1 MYVGVLT
8 ILLLVS
14 ISTLGSLWLV
24 DHINQ
29 KQHQQS
35 IMGGIVLLAIGEIKA
50 AKGDVAPVAKLLGVP
65 LSLTL
70 FNESSLSRVEQA
82 RLQQGQ
88 YLLENLDGGSLKVR
102 AAVTLEQTQYI
113 LSGVFH
119 DFRTTH
125 IRGAATLIRQLLQ
138 RENRSL
144 SELIEAYSSHY
155 NLPVRIID
163 DEQAQSFQAE
173 RAHMTA
179 PDYLAYF
186 DINGSTGRFYTYLP
200 EADQTIEMGPIVFRQ
215 GLSLQ
220 SVLVVIALA
229 IILTGIAVYWLV
241 YRFEVNLQR
250 LERAATRIA
259 AGHLN
264 SRVKVDSQDAF
275 GRLGDAFN
283 RMASH
288 IQRLMGV
295 QKEMIR
301 AVSHELRTPVARMR
315 FGVQML
321 EDTTTDD
328 YTQKQLH
335 EMDQDLQ
342 ELDELVDEILTYA
355 RLEEGGPILEFKQA
369 NMLDLVDQIVEETR
383 RRTDK
388 VDIQWHSQTVD
399 EAQIFSDVEYRYMHR
414 AIQNLVGNACR
425 YAQGKVWIEYS
436 FDNGICRIDVEDDGP
451 GIPEK
456 DWQRVF
462 SPFTRLDDSRTRASG
477 GYGLG
482 LSIVRR
488 IIYWHGGQ
496 AFVTNSRWQGAK
508 MSLLWPKSHQL

>member
-1 MYVGVLT
+1 MGG
-8 ILLLVS
+8 ILLLA
-14 ISTLGSLWLV
+14 L
-24 DHINQ
+24 D
-29 KQHQQS
+29 
-35 IMGGIVLLAIGEIKA
+35 EIKA
-50 AKGDVAPVAKLLGVP
+50 SQGNVEPVARLLGVP
-65 LSLTL
+65 LTLTPL
-70 FNESSLSRVEQA
+70 DKSDVSMIEKA
-82 RLQQGQ
+82 RLQKGQ
-88 YLLENLDGGSLKVR
+88 HLLSHQDNQLKVQASVSIDHTWYLLS
-102 AAVTLEQTQYI
+102 AVF
-113 LSGVFH
+113 S

-125 IRGAATLIRQLLQ
+125 IRGAASLIRKMLQ
-138 RENRSL
+138 RETRPL
-144 SELIEAYSSHY
+144 SDIIQSYADQYHV
-155 NLPVRIID
+155 PVRVVPTQEAKRFD
-163 DEQAQSFQAE
+163 SE
-173 RAHMTA
+173 RAHMVA
-179 PDYLAYF
+179 PNYLAYY
-186 DINGSTGRFYTYLP
+186 DIGGSTGRFYTYLP
-200 EADQTIEMGPIVFRQ
+200 EAKQIIEMGPIVFRQ

-259 AGHLN
+259 TGHLN
-264 SRVKVDSQDAF
+264 SRVKVESQDAF

-355 RLEEGGPILEFKQA
+355 RLEEGGPILEFKSS
-369 NMLDLVDQIVEETR
+369 NMLDLIDQVVEETR

-388 VDIQWHSQTVD
+388 VEIQWHSQTV
-399 EAQIFSDVEYRYMHR
+399 EEEHIFSDVEYRYMHR

-425 YAQGKVWIEYS
+425 YAKAQVWIEYS

-496 AFVTNSRWQGAK
+496 AFVESSRWQGAK
-508 MSLLWPKSHQL
+508 MSLLWPKNHQQI

>member
-1 MYVGVLT
+1 
-8 ILLLVS
+8 
-14 ISTLGSLWLV
+14 
-24 DHINQ
+24 
-29 KQHQQS
+29 
-35 IMGGIVLLAIGEIKA
+35 MGGIILLATGEIKA
-50 AKGDVAPVAKLLGVP
+50 SKGDVSGVSNLLGVP
-65 LSLTL
+65 LSLTPIQQINL
-70 FNESSLSRVEQA
+70 GAIDQA
-82 RLQQGQ
+82 RIADGQ
-88 YLLENLDGGSLKVR
+88 YLLTDIGNGGLKVQAGLIIGDER
-102 AAVTLEQTQYI
+102 YLLEGIFY
-113 LSGVFH
+113 

-125 IRGAATLIRQLLQ
+125 IRGAGVLIRKLIQ
-138 RENRSL
+138 REKRSL
-144 SELIEAYSSHY
+144 SELIEAYSS
-155 NLPVRIID
+155 NAPLPVRILNN
-163 DEQAQSFQAE
+163 EEAALYE
-173 RAHMTA
+173 KELPYMAA
-179 PDYLAYF
+179 PDYLAFY
-186 DINGSTGRFYTYLP
+186 DLNGSTGRFYTYLP
-200 EADQTIEMGPIVFRQ
+200 ETKQIIEMGPIVFRQ

-220 SVLVVIALA
+220 SVLVVIAFA

-264 SRVKVDSQDAF
+264 SRVKVDSDDAF

-283 RMASH
+283 RMAIH

-321 EDTTTDD
+321 EDTTEDE
-328 YTQKQLH
+328 YTQKQLR

-369 NMLDLVDQIVEETR
+369 NMLDLVDQVVEETR

-388 VDIQWHSQTVD
+388 VEINWHSQTVD
-399 EAQIFSDVEYRYMHR
+399 EAHIFSDVEYRYMHR

-425 YAQGKVWIEYS
+425 YAKGRVWLEYS

-496 AFVTNSRWQGAK
+496 AFVANSRWQGAK
-508 MSLLWPKSHQL
+508 MSLLWPQNHQVSITG

>member
-1 MYVGVLT
+1 M
-8 ILLLVS
+8 
-14 ISTLGSLWLV
+14 V
-24 DHINQ
+24 DHINH

-35 IMGGIVLLAIGEIKA
+35 IMGGILLLAIGEIKA
-50 AKGDVAPVAKLLGVP
+50 SNGNTTSVSNLLGVP
-65 LSLTL
+65 LTLTL
-70 FNESSLSRVEQA
+70 MAQTKLNSIDKA
-82 RLQQGQ
+82 RLEKGQ
-88 YLLENLDGGSLKVR
+88 YLLTDVGNSRLDVQ
-102 AAVTLEQTQYI
+102 AAVTINAKEYLLEGTFQ
-113 LSGVFH
+113 
-119 DFRTTH
+119 DFRTSH
-125 IRGAATLIRQLLQ
+125 IRGSAALIRQLVQ
-138 RENRSL
+138 REQRSL
-144 SELIEAYSSHY
+144 SELIKAFSNEKILPIRVLESSEA
-155 NLPVRIID
+155 
-163 DEQAQSFQAE
+163 AQYTSELANM
-173 RAHMTA
+173 AA
-179 PDYLAYF
+179 PDYLAFY
-186 DINGSTGRFYTYLP
+186 DLDGSTGRFYSYLP
-200 EADQTIEMGPIVFRQ
+200 ETNQIIEMGPIVFRQ

-259 AGHLN
+259 SGHLN
-264 SRVKVDSQDAF
+264 SRVKVESEDAF

-283 RMASH
+283 KMAIH

-321 EDTTTDD
+321 EDTTTDE

-355 RLEEGGPILEFKQA
+355 RLEEGGPILEFKEA
-369 NMLDLVDQIVEETR
+369 NMLDLVGQVVEETR

-388 VDIQWHSQTVD
+388 VEINWHSQTVD
-399 EAQIFSDVEYRYMHR
+399 ETHIFSDVEYRYMHR

-425 YAQGKVWIEYS
+425 YAKGQVWLEYS
-436 FDNGICRIDVEDDGP
+436 FDNGICRVDVEDDGP

-496 AFVTNSRWQGAK
+496 AFVSKSRWGGAK
-508 MSLLWPKSHQL
+508 MSLLWPKNHQVSISS

>member
-1 MYVGVLT
+1 MGG
-8 ILLLVS
+8 ILLLAV
-14 ISTLGSLWLV
+14 
-24 DHINQ
+24 
-29 KQHQQS
+29 
-35 IMGGIVLLAIGEIKA
+35 GEIKA
-50 AKGDVAPVAKLLGVP
+50 SQGNIESVSELLGIP
-65 LSLTL
+65 LSLDL
-70 FNESSLSRVEQA
+70 LADMDLGSVDRA
-82 RLQQGQ
+82 RLESGQ
-88 YLLENLDGGSLKVR
+88 YLLNNQDDGSLQVQAKITVDHD
-102 AAVTLEQTQYI
+102 AYI
-113 LSGVFH
+113 LSGVFQ

-125 IRGAATLIRQLLQ
+125 IRGAATLIRRLIQ
-138 RENRSL
+138 REQRSL
-144 SELIEAYSSHY
+144 PQLIQDYSQDYH
-155 NLPVRIID
+155 LPVRVL
-163 DEQAQSFQAE
+163 DETEAQRFSRE
-173 RAHMTA
+173 LAHMEA
-179 PDYLAYF
+179 PDYLAYY
-186 DINGSTGRFYTYLP
+186 DISGSKGRFYTYLP
-200 EADQTIEMGPIVFRQ
+200 EIEQIIEMGPIVFRQ

-220 SVLVVIALA
+220 SVLVVIILA
-229 IILTGIAVYWLV
+229 VILTGIAVYWLV

-250 LERAATRIA
+250 LERAASRIA
-259 AGHLN
+259 SGHLN
-264 SRVKVDSQDAF
+264 SRVKVESQDAF
-275 GRLGDAFN
+275 GRLGEAFN

-288 IQRLMGV
+288 IQRLMAV

-321 EDTTTDD
+321 EDTTEDS
-328 YTQKQLH
+328 YTRKQLH

-355 RLEEGGPILEFKQA
+355 RLEEGGPILEFKSS
-369 NMLDLVDQIVEETR
+369 NMLDLVDQVVEETR

-388 VDIQWHSQTVD
+388 VEIEWHSDTVA
-399 EAQIFSDVEYRYMHR
+399 EEHIFSDIEYRYMHR

-425 YAQGKVWIEYS
+425 YAKEKVCIEYS
-436 FDNGICRIDVEDDGP
+436 FDNGICRVDVEDDGP

-496 AFVTNSRWQGAK
+496 AFVGESRWQGAK
-508 MSLLWPKSHQL
+508 MSLLWPQNHQV

>member
-1 MYVGVLT
+1 VGVLT

-29 KQHQQS
+29 KQHQQT
-35 IMGGIVLLAIGEIKA
+35 IMGGILLLAIGEIKA

-65 LSLTL
+65 LTLTPL
-70 FNESSLSRVEQA
+70 DQTDASKVEQA

-88 YLLENLDGGSLKVR
+88 YLLDKLDNGSLKVQASVR
-102 AAVTLEQTQYI
+102 LAEVDYVLT
-113 LSGVFH
+113 GVFN

-138 RENRSL
+138 RESRTL
-144 SELIEAYSSHY
+144 SELIDLYSSHY
-155 NLPVRIID
+155 HLPIRVLD
-163 DEQAQSFQAE
+163 QQEAKAFESE
-173 RAHMTA
+173 RGYMTA
-179 PDYLAYF
+179 PDYLAYY
-186 DINGSTGRFYTYLP
+186 DMDGSTGSFYTYLP
-200 EADQTIEMGPIVFRQ
+200 EAKQVIEMGPILFRQ
-215 GLSLQ
+215 GLSLP
-220 SVLVVIALA
+220 SVLVVIVLA

-283 RMASH
+283 RMATH

-369 NMLDLVDQIVEETR
+369 NMLDLVDQVVEETR

-388 VDIQWHSQTVD
+388 VDIQWHSQTVAED
-399 EAQIFSDVEYRYMHR
+399 QIFSDVEYRYMHR

-425 YAQGKVWIEYS
+425 YAKGKVWIEYS
-436 FDNGICRIDVEDDGP
+436 FDNGMCRIDVEDDGP

-488 IIYWHGGQ
+488 IIYWHEGQ
-496 AFVTNSRWQGAK
+496 ALVGDSRWQGAK
-508 MSLLWPKSHQL
+508 MSLQWPKSHQL

>member
-1 MYVGVLT
+1 
-8 ILLLVS
+8 LL
-14 ISTLGSLWLV
+14 
-24 DHINQ
+24 
-29 KQHQQS
+29 
-35 IMGGIVLLAIGEIKA
+35 
-50 AKGDVAPVAKLLGVP
+50 
-65 LSLTL
+65 
-70 FNESSLSRVEQA
+70 
-82 RLQQGQ
+82 
-88 YLLENLDGGSLKVR
+88 
-102 AAVTLEQTQYI
+102 
-113 LSGVFH
+113 
-119 DFRTTH
+119 
-125 IRGAATLIRQLLQ
+125 
-138 RENRSL
+138 
-144 SELIEAYSSHY
+144 
-155 NLPVRIID
+155 
-163 DEQAQSFQAE
+163 
-173 RAHMTA
+173 
-179 PDYLAYF
+179 
-186 DINGSTGRFYTYLP
+186 
-200 EADQTIEMGPIVFRQ
+200 
-215 GLSLQ
+215 
-220 SVLVVIALA
+220 
-229 IILTGIAVYWLV
+229 
-241 YRFEVNLQR
+241 
-250 LERAATRIA
+250 
-259 AGHLN
+259 
-264 SRVKVDSQDAF
+264 
-275 GRLGDAFN
+275 RLGDAFN

>member
-1 MYVGVLT
+1 
-8 ILLLVS
+8 
-14 ISTLGSLWLV
+14 
-24 DHINQ
+24 
-29 KQHQQS
+29 
-35 IMGGIVLLAIGEIKA
+35 MGGIVLLAIGEIKA
-50 AKGDVAPVAKLLGVP
+50 SKGNVAPVAKLLGVP
-65 LSLTL
+65 LTL
-70 FNESSLSRVEQA
+70 IPLDESNISSSEKA
-82 RLQQGQ
+82 RLEEGQ
-88 YLLENLDGGSLKVR
+88 YLLNNINDGNLKVQAVVELDD
-102 AAVTLEQTQYI
+102 AAYVLTGI
-113 LSGVFH
+113 FN

-138 RENRSL
+138 REQRPL
-144 SELIEAYSSHY
+144 TELIQSYSTEY
-155 NLPVRIID
+155 NLPVRIVE
-163 DEQAQSFQAE
+163 DEEAE
-173 RAHMTA
+173 QFKGELSYMMA
-179 PDYLAYF
+179 PDYLAYY

-200 EADQTIEMGPIVFRQ
+200 EAKQIIEMGPIVFRQ
-215 GLSLQ
+215 GLSLT
-220 SVLVVIALA
+220 SVLVVIILA
-229 IILTGIAVYWLV
+229 IVLTGIAVYWLV

-259 AGHLN
+259 TGHLN

-283 RMASH
+283 RMADH

-321 EDTTTDD
+321 EDTTTDE

-355 RLEEGGPILEFKQA
+355 RLEEGGPILEFKSA
-369 NMLDLVDQIVEETR
+369 NMLDLVDQVVEETR
-383 RRTDK
+383 RRTDT
-388 VDIQWHSQTVD
+388 VDIQWHSQTV
-399 EAQIFSDVEYRYMHR
+399 EETQIFSDVEYRYMHR

-425 YAQGKVWIEYS
+425 YAQGKVWVEYS

-496 AFVTNSRWQGAK
+496 AFVAKSRWEGAK
-508 MSLLWPKSHQL
+508 MSLLWPRSHQL

>member
-1 MYVGVLT
+1 MLT

-24 DHINQ
+24 DHINH

-35 IMGGIVLLAIGEIKA
+35 IMGGILLLATGEIKA
-50 AKGDVAPVAKLLGVP
+50 SKGDVASVSKLLGVP
-65 LSLTL
+65 LTLTPIKQSNL
-70 FNESSLSRVEQA
+70 SSIDKA
-82 RLQQGQ
+82 RLEDGQ
-88 YLLENLDGGSLKVR
+88 YLLTNTGDGGLKVQAGVALNQTR
-102 AAVTLEQTQYI
+102 YLLEGTF
-113 LSGVFH
+113 L

-125 IRGAATLIRQLLQ
+125 IRGAASLIRQLVQ
-138 RENRSL
+138 REEQGL
-144 SELIEAYSSHY
+144 SELIALYSNVN
-155 NLPVRIID
+155 NLPVRVLD
-163 DEQAQSFQAE
+163 QSEAAQYENE
-173 RAHMTA
+173 RANMIA
-179 PDYLAYF
+179 PNYSAFYDL
-186 DINGSTGRFYTYLP
+186 DGSSGRFYTYLP
-200 EADQTIEMGPIVFRQ
+200 ETQQTIEMGPIVFRQ

-220 SVLVVIALA
+220 SVFVVIALA

-259 AGHLN
+259 TGHLN
-264 SRVKVDSQDAF
+264 SRVKVESQDAF
-275 GRLGDAFN
+275 GRLGESFN

-288 IQRLMGV
+288 IQRLMAV

-369 NMLDLVDQIVEETR
+369 NMLDLVDQVVEETR

-388 VDIQWHSQTVD
+388 VEINWHSQTVNED
-399 EAQIFSDVEYRYMHR
+399 QIFSDVEYRYMHR

-425 YAQGKVWIEYS
+425 YAKGQVWLEYS
-436 FDNGICRIDVEDDGP
+436 FDNGICRIDVEDDGE

-496 AFVTNSRWQGAK
+496 AFVNKSRWEGAK
-508 MSLLWPKSHQL
+508 MSLLWPQNHQVSITR

>member
-1 MYVGVLT
+1 MGG
-8 ILLLVS
+8 ILLLAV
-14 ISTLGSLWLV
+14 
-24 DHINQ
+24 
-29 KQHQQS
+29 
-35 IMGGIVLLAIGEIKA
+35 GEIKSSG
-50 AKGDVAPVAKLLGVP
+50 GDIKLVSELLDIP
-65 LSLTL
+65 LTL
-70 FNESSLSRVEQA
+70 TPLADTHLGSIDKA
-82 RLQQGQ
+82 RLQAGQ
-88 YLLENLDGGSLKVR
+88 YLLTNLSDTRLKVQAR
-102 AAVTLEQTQYI
+102 VIIDGIPYV
-113 LSGVFH
+113 LSGIFD

-125 IRGAATLIRQLLQ
+125 IRGAASLIQ
-138 RENRSL
+138 RLIKREDRSL
-144 SELIEAYSSHY
+144 PELIDVYSESY
-155 NLPVRIID
+155 QLPVRILD
-163 DEQAQSFQAE
+163 KDEARFFDGE
-173 RAHMTA
+173 LKYMVA
-179 PDYLAYF
+179 PDYLAYY
-186 DINGSTGRFYTYLP
+186 DMQGSTGRFYTYIP
-200 EADQTIEMGPIVFRQ
+200 EIKQIIEMGPIVFRQ

-220 SVLVVIALA
+220 SILVVIVLA
-229 IILTGIAVYWLV
+229 VILTGIAVYWLV

-259 AGHLN
+259 SGHLN
-264 SRVKVDSQDAF
+264 SRVKVESQDAF
-275 GRLGDAFN
+275 GRLGGAFN
-283 RMASH
+283 RMAIH

-321 EDTTTDD
+321 EDTTTDA

-355 RLEEGGPILEFKQA
+355 RLEEGGPILEFKSS
-369 NMLDLVDQIVEETR
+369 NMLDLVDQVVEETR

-388 VDIQWHSQTVD
+388 VDIQWHSQTVLED
-399 EAQIFSDVEYRYMHR
+399 QIFSDIEYRYLHR
-414 AIQNLVGNACR
+414 AVQNLVGNACR
-425 YAQGKVWIEYS
+425 YAKGRVWVEYS

-496 AFVTNSRWQGAK
+496 AFVEKSRWGGAR
-508 MSLLWPKSHQL
+508 MSLLWPQNHQA

>member
-1 MYVGVLT
+1 M
-8 ILLLVS
+8 VS
-14 ISTLGSLWLV
+14 VTTVGSLWLV

-35 IMGGIVLLAIGEIKA
+35 IMGGILLLAAAEIKA
-50 AKGDVAPVAKLLGVP
+50 SRGAIEPVSQLLNVD
-65 LSLTL
+65 LTL
-70 FNESSLSRVEQA
+70 EPSEQA
-82 RLQQGQ
+82 DIGIIDTARLESG
-88 YLLENLDGGSLKVR
+88 
-102 AAVTLEQTQYI
+102 QYI
-113 LSGVFH
+113 LSRLDDGRLKAMARIRLHNRWFILKGVFS
-119 DFRTTH
+119 DFQTDH
-125 IRGAATLIRQLLQ
+125 IRGAATLIRRLIA
-138 RENRSL
+138 REPRSL
-144 SELIEAYSSHY
+144 PALIEEYSINIS
-155 NLPVRIID
+155 LPIKVL
-163 DEQAQSFQAE
+163 DEQASKSFSKDLSVME
-173 RAHMTA
+173 A
-179 PDYLAYF
+179 PNYHAMY
-186 DINGSTGRFYTYLP
+186 DIKGSTGRFYTYIP
-200 EADQTIEMGPIVFRQ
+200 EIKRVVELGPVMFRQ
-215 GLSLQ
+215 GLSLP
-220 SVLVVIALA
+220 SIFVVVVLA
-229 IILTGIAVYWLV
+229 ILLTGMAVYWLV

-250 LERAATRIA
+250 LERATTRIA
-259 AGHLN
+259 SGHLN
-264 SRVKVDSQDAF
+264 SRVKVESQDAF

-283 RMASH
+283 RMADQ

-321 EDTTTDD
+321 EDTTEDS

-355 RLEEGGPILEFKQA
+355 RLEEGGPILEFKSA

-383 RRTDK
+383 RRTNEI
-388 VDIQWHSQTVD
+388 DIQWHSDTVVED
-399 EAQIFSDVEYRYMHR
+399 EVFSDVEYRYMHR

-425 YAQGKVWIEYS
+425 YASQKVHIQYTFE
-436 FDNGICRIDVEDDGP
+436 NGICRIDVEDDGP

-456 DWQRVF
+456 DWKRVF

-488 IIYWHGGQ
+488 IIYWHGGE
-496 AFVTNSRWQGAK
+496 ASVGESRWQGAK
-508 MSLLWPKSHQL
+508 MSLLWPKTHQSHS

>member
-1 MYVGVLT
+1 MGG
-8 ILLLVS
+8 ILLLAV
-14 ISTLGSLWLV
+14 
-24 DHINQ
+24 
-29 KQHQQS
+29 
-35 IMGGIVLLAIGEIKA
+35 GEIKA
-50 AKGDVAPVAKLLGVP
+50 SQGGIQSVSDLLGIP
-65 LSLTL
+65 LSLEVTTDMDL
-70 FNESSLSRVEQA
+70 GSVDRA
-82 RLQQGQ
+82 RLASGQ
-88 YLLENLDGGSLKVR
+88 YLLSNQADGTLQVQAQVELDHELYVLTGL
-102 AAVTLEQTQYI
+102 
-113 LSGVFH
+113 FN

-125 IRGAATLIRQLLQ
+125 IRGAATLIRRLIQ
-138 RENRSL
+138 REQRSL
-144 SELIEAYSSHY
+144 PQLIEDYSREYH
-155 NLPVRIID
+155 LPVRVLD
-163 DEQAQSFQAE
+163 ATEAKSFE
-173 RAHMTA
+173 RELANMEA
-179 PDYLAYF
+179 PDYQAYY
-186 DINGSTGRFYTYLP
+186 DISGSKGRFYTYLP
-200 EADQTIEMGPIVFRQ
+200 EIQQIIEMGPIVFRQ

-220 SVLVVIALA
+220 SVLVVIVLA
-229 IILTGIAVYWLV
+229 VILTGIAVYWLV

-250 LERAATRIA
+250 LERATSRIA
-259 AGHLN
+259 NGHLN
-264 SRVKVDSQDAF
+264 SRVKVESQDAF

-321 EDTTTDD
+321 EDTTTDE

-355 RLEEGGPILEFKQA
+355 RLEEGGPILEFKSS
-369 NMLDLVDQIVEETR
+369 NMLDLVDQLVEETR

-388 VDIQWHSQTVD
+388 VDIQWHSDTVA
-399 EAQIFSDVEYRYMHR
+399 EEHIFSDIEYRYMHR

-425 YAQGKVWIEYS
+425 YAKEKVCIEYS
-436 FDNGICRIDVEDDGP
+436 IDNGICRVDVEDDGP

-496 AFVTNSRWQGAK
+496 AFVGESRWQGAK
-508 MSLLWPKSHQL
+508 MSLLWPQNHQV

>member
-1 MYVGVLT
+1 M
-8 ILLLVS
+8 LVS

-24 DHINQ
+24 DHINN

-35 IMGGIVLLAIGEIKA
+35 IMGGIILLATGEIKA
-50 AKGDVAPVAKLLGVP
+50 SNGDVSHVSHLLGVP
-65 LSLTL
+65 LSLTPIHQTNL
-70 FNESSLSRVEQA
+70 GAIDQA
-82 RLQQGQ
+82 RIADGQ
-88 YLLENLDGGSLKVR
+88 YLLTDIGNNGLKVQ
-102 AAVTLEQTQYI
+102 AGLSIDEEDYVLE
-113 LSGVFH
+113 GVFH

-125 IRGAATLIRQLLQ
+125 IRGAAVLIRKLIQ
-138 RENRSL
+138 REQRSL
-144 SELIEAYSSHY
+144 SELIEVYSNHTP
-155 NLPVRIID
+155 LPVRILSN
-163 DEQAQSFQAE
+163 EEAVLYEKQLPFMA
-173 RAHMTA
+173 A
-179 PDYLAYF
+179 PEYLAFY
-186 DINGSTGRFYTYLP
+186 DLNGSTGRFYTYLP
-200 EADQTIEMGPIVFRQ
+200 ETAQIIEMGPIVFRQ

-220 SVLVVIALA
+220 SVLVVIAFA

-250 LERAATRIA
+250 LERAATRIS

-264 SRVKVDSQDAF
+264 SRVKVDSDDAF

-283 RMASH
+283 RMAIH

-321 EDTTTDD
+321 EDTTEDE
-328 YTQKQLH
+328 YTQKQLR

-355 RLEEGGPILEFKQA
+355 RLEEGGPILEFKHA
-369 NMLDLVDQIVEETR
+369 NMLDLVDQVVEETR

-388 VDIQWHSQTVD
+388 VEINWHSQTVD

-425 YAQGKVWIEYS
+425 YAKGKVWLEYS

-496 AFVTNSRWQGAK
+496 AFVANSRWQGAK
-508 MSLLWPKSHQL
+508 MSLLWPQSHQVSITR